1 MLDAMESSAKG
12 NDTKVISTEN
22 IEKINVKKSKKEESN
37 LFLFQVI
44 NLGDQVK
51 VTFSGKLLDF

>member
-12 NDTKVISTEN
+12 NDNKVTSTEN
-22 IEKINVKKSKKEESN
+22 IEKINVKKSKKKESN

-44 NLGDQVK
+44 NLGD
-51 VTFSGKLLDF
+51 